1 MDIQFIVNKSELGA
15 GTRGSSLGFDALR
28 FAAYNQDDTLFDYH
42 NYITIPNENELLFE
56 EDPAPTKGIFIDAI
70 ERLYERIIKI
80 ISPRLKKRDRYPVF
94 VSGDHSSAGGY
105 IGAIRRAFPEK
116 RLGIIW
122 IDAHGDLHS
131 PYTSPSGNLHGMP
144 LAAALGADN
153 LQYKINDPSEE
164 TLEHWEK
171 IKKAGGIEKKVTP
184 EDIVFIGIRDI
195 EKEERAIIDN
205 NNIKTFLVSDVR
217 KRGFEDI
224 VTQTMDHLGACD
236 HIFLSFDVDSMD
248 PELVSNGTGTPVPNG
263 LTAEEASGLV
273 SGFVSQDK
281 VRFFEIMEINP
292 LLDTHA
298 NRMAETAF
306 KILRRAVDVISE
318 RQPNT

>member
-28 FAAYNQDDTLFDYH
+28 FAAYNSDDTLFDYH

-56 EDPAPTKGIFIDAI
+56 DDPAPTKGIFIDAI

-80 ISPRLKKRDRYPVF
+80 LSPRLRKKDRYPIF
-94 VSGDHSSAGGY
+94 ISGDHSSAGGY
-105 IGAIRRAFPEK
+105 IGAIRRAFPDK

-153 LQYKINDPSEE
+153 LDYRINDPSPE
-164 TLEHWEK
+164 TIEHWER
-171 IKKAGGIEKKVTP
+171 IKQAGGIEKKVRP

-195 EKEERAIIDN
+195 EKEERAIIAN
-205 NNIKTFLVSDVR
+205 NDIKTFLVSEVR
-217 KRGFEDI
+217 KKGFEQI
-224 VTQTMDHLGACD
+224 VSDTLEHLKDCD

-248 PELVSNGTGTPVPNG
+248 PEIVSNGTGTPVPNG
-263 LTAEEASGLV
+263 LTADEASGLV
-273 SGFVSQDK
+273 TGFVKEDK

-292 LLDTHA
+292 LLDSQA

-306 KILRRAVDVISE
+306 RILRKAVDVIE
-318 RQPNT
+318 TRDA